1 MSKGLL
7 PCVVAFISPCS
18 PLGEQHGDA
27 WAGGVMPGF
36 LAEWLAREV
45 RMSVHM
51 TFFFL
56 LQPHLCIL
64 NGKCEHPIAF

>member
-27 WAGGVMPGF
+27 WAGEVMPGF

-51 TFFFL
+51 TFFFTTT
-56 LQPHLCIL
+56 PFV
-64 NGKCEHPIAF
+64 HPQW